1 MVSKAPNPKKRDFS
15 AYDNKKSGG
24 EGGRKDYG
32 NGGGKSWGNKDGGKS
47 YGGGGDRKSYGNN
60 DKSYGNKSYGGD
72 KKFGGGGGGGDWKNK
87 SKFPPKKNEKD
98 EPRRKR
104 PITSGGGDEPL
115 ELDYDEV
122 AGEEYGDGD
131 VQMEEGGEPAEKKPR
146 MSKAE
151 KAAQHAAQPHRTTL
165 LPSHPLLQETL
176 LPLWETARRTDTPKD
191 ERTKAVKEL
200 YAAVKGR
207 ILEISKG
214 HKGGRVLQTVSFL
227 YHVRNLADP
236 RLLNMEEKKRG
247 QE

>member
-47 YGGGGDRKSYGNN
+47 YGGGGGGDRKSYGNN
-60 DKSYGNKSYGGD
+60 DKSYGNKSYGNNGGD
-72 KKFGGGGGGGDWKNK
+72 RKFGGGGGGGGGDWKGK

-214 HKGGRVLQTVSFL
+214 HKGGRVLQTVSSSMH
-227 YHVRNLADP
+227 HVD
-236 RLLNMEEKKRG
+236 
-247 QE
+247 

>member
-15 AYDNKKSGG
+15 AYDNKKSGGG

-32 NGGGKSWGNKDGGKS
+32 NGGGKSWGNKDGGK
-47 YGGGGDRKSYGNN
+47 YHGGGGGGDRKSYGNN
-60 DKSYGNKSYGGD
+60 DKPYGNKSYGNNNGGD
-72 KKFGGGGGGGDWKNK
+72 RKFGGGGGGDWKNK

-104 PITSGGGDEPL
+104 PVTSGGGDEP
-115 ELDYDEV
+115 LDYDEV

-131 VQMEEGGEPAEKKPR
+131 VQMEEGGGEPAEKKPR

-214 HKGGRVLQTVSFL
+214 HKGGRVLQTVCLHIFNSIC
-227 YHVRNLADP
+227 Y
-236 RLLNMEEKKRG
+236 
-247 QE
+247 

>member
-15 AYDNKKSGG
+15 AYDKKSGG
-24 EGGRKDYG
+24 HEGGRKDYG
-32 NGGGKSWGNKDGGKS
+32 NGGGGGKSWGNKDGGKS

-60 DKSYGNKSYGGD
+60 GNKSYGNGNGGGD
-72 KKFGGGGGGGDWKNK
+72 RKFGGGGGGGGDWKGK

-104 PITSGGGDEPL
+104 PITAGGGDEP
-115 ELDYDEV
+115 LDYDEV
-122 AGEEYGDGD
+122 AGEEYGEGD
-131 VQMEEGGEPAEKKPR
+131 IQMEEGGEPAEKKPR

-214 HKGGRVLQTVSFL
+214 HKGGRVLQTVRFHLIVLSI
-227 YHVRNLADP
+227 RP
-236 RLLNMEEKKRG
+236 CS
-247 QE
+247 